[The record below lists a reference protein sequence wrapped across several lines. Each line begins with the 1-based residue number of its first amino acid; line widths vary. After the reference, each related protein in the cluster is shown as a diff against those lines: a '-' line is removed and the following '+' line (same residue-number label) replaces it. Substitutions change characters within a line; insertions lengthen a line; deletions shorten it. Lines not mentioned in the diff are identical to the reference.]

1 MGYKVNHYATK
12 EGEICGIRLRRTF
25 FGKFIF
31 QIQRQVYQAEA
42 GAYAL
47 LTQPGP
53 VWVKAGMS
61 EFRDIRDRDLPEFYK
76 MHDAI
81 EAAIQSKE

>member
-1 MGYKVNHYATK
+1 MGYKINHFATK

-31 QIQRQVYQAEA
+31 QIQRQVYQADA
-42 GAYAL
+42 GDFAL
-47 LTQPGP
+47 IAEPTLE
-53 VWVKAGMS
+53 WKKAGMS